1 MSVLRFIVTKQKLI
15 EDGQPFVVA
24 NSREYLSVAF
34 DFSSA
39 WNDCIKT
46 VVFRKASGEA
56 FSVILDT
63 ENSCTVPWEVI
74 ECPHFTVSVYG
85 ICGTERIT
93 TNQVVVKVEMCGY
106 EEGKTPEEPTPTVY
120 ETIADQL
127 NSIEKRFEN
136 YGTASLCDT
145 GTSAGNVP
153 VLNDE
158 GKLEESVMPSISS
171 EETDPIFTASAAF
184 RITDENIESWNT
196 KSTFSG
202 DYNDLTNKPTKLSE
216 FENDEGYLNSETD
229 PVFTA
234 SPAHGITNENIAEWD
249 AKSTFSG
256 DYNDLDNKPTKVS
269 DFENDAGY
277 LDSET
282 DPIFT
287 ASAAHGITDEDI
299 SNWNAKSEFSGDYND
314 LTNKPEIPAALT
326 DLTGTLPITQ
336 GGTGANT
343 ADEALTNLGASKS
356 SDVGDVSTLSTIDK
370 TVVGAINELQAGI
383 GDIETALST
392 IIGGATE

>member
-1 MSVLRFIVTKQKLI
+1 MSVLRFIVTKQKLV

-46 VVFRKASGEA
+46 VVFRKASGET
-56 FSVILDT
+56 FSVILEE

-93 TNQVVVKVEMCGY
+93 TNQVVVKVEICGY

-158 GKLEESVMPSISS
+158 GKLEESVIPSISS

-196 KSTFSG
+196 KFTFSG

-216 FENDEGYLNSETD
+216 FDNDAGYLDTETD

-234 SPAHGITNENIAEWD
+234 SPAHGIT
-249 AKSTFSG
+249 
-256 DYNDLDNKPTKVS
+256 
-269 DFENDAGY
+269 
-277 LDSET
+277 
-282 DPIFT
+282 
-287 ASAAHGITDEDI
+287 DEDI
-299 SNWNAKSEFSGDYND
+299 EKWNSSTGFSGDYND
-314 LTNKPEIPAALT
+314 LTNKPEIPGALT
-326 DLTGTLPITQ
+326 DLTGTLPIAQ
-336 GGTGANT
+336 GGTGATT
-343 ADEALTNLGASKS
+343 ADKALTNLGAAKS
-356 SDVGDVSTLSTIDK
+356 ADIGDVTTLATTDK
-370 TVVGAINELQAGI
+370 TVVGAINEMQAGI
-383 GDIETALST
+383 GDVETALT
-392 IIGGATE
+392 AIIGGAG